1 MPSSVVRA
9 IKYDEPSHTLQVV
22 YVSGNIYEYKEVP
35 PAVYEKMRSATS
47 KGTFLNTKIKGHY
60 DYQKIK

>member
-9 IKYDEPSHTLQVV
+9 IKYDEPSHTLRVV
-22 YVSGNIYEYKEVP
+22 YLSGNIYEYKEVP
-35 PAVYEKMRSATS
+35 LSVYEKMRSATS

-60 DYQKIK
+60 DFQKIK